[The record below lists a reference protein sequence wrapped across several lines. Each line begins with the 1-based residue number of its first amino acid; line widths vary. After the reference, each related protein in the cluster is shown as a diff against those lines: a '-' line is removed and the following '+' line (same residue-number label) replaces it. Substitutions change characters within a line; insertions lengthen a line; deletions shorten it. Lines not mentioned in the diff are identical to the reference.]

1 MLKSCSVT
9 ILNGFR
15 SIEPTQYAIPFISV
29 ISDLTFSIKLSSS
42 TSVTVNVHPNF
53 SAIEPTS
60 VSFLATRWISFPEF
74 FNCSAKLDPIDP
86 VAPKIRYF
94 SDMSEKYLIFGAT
107 GSIGSSLAE
116 QLKNSGNDIHL
127 VARNETEVGSIA
139 EKLGC
144 TFTVTDVLE
153 DNFIEKVKSDI
164 TEIKG
169 IAYCVGSIDLKP
181 LRMVTEQDFNKC
193 MKLNLYSAVEVIKGY
208 QESLKKNKGS
218 IVLFS
223 TVAAQ
228 RGFTNHAII
237 ASAKAAVEGLTVS
250 LAAEFAPNIR
260 VNCIAPSLTKSK
272 IAEPMLKNTTI
283 AEGIAKA
290 HPLKRLGE
298 GKDSASLAKFLITED
313 GSWVTGQIIAVDG
326 GRSKL
331 S

>member
-1 MLKSCSVT
+1 
-9 ILNGFR
+9 
-15 SIEPTQYAIPFISV
+15 
-29 ISDLTFSIKLSSS
+29 
-42 TSVTVNVHPNF
+42 
-53 SAIEPTS
+53 
-60 VSFLATRWISFPEF
+60 
-74 FNCSAKLDPIDP
+74 
-86 VAPKIRYF
+86 
-94 SDMSEKYLIFGAT
+94 MSEKYVIFGAT

-116 QLKNSGNDIHL
+116 QLKNSGKDIHL
-127 VARNETEVGSIA
+127 VARNESELNSIS
-139 EKLGC
+139 EKLKC
-144 TFTVTDVLE
+144 SHTVADVLE
-153 DNFIEKVKSDI
+153 KGFIEKIKSDI
-164 TEIKG
+164 SEIKG
-169 IAYCVGSIDLKP
+169 LAYCVGSIDLKP
-181 LRMVTEQDFNKC
+181 LRMVNEQDFQKC
-193 MKLNLYSAVEVIKGY
+193 MKLNLYSAVETIKGF

-237 ASAKAAVEGLTVS
+237 ASTKAAVEGLTVS

-272 IAEPMLKNTTI
+272 IAEPMLKNTVI

-298 GKDSASLAKFLITED
+298 GKDSASLAKFLLTED
-313 GSWVTGQIIAVDG
+313 SSWITGQIIAVDG

>member
-1 MLKSCSVT
+1 
-9 ILNGFR
+9 
-15 SIEPTQYAIPFISV
+15 
-29 ISDLTFSIKLSSS
+29 
-42 TSVTVNVHPNF
+42 
-53 SAIEPTS
+53 
-60 VSFLATRWISFPEF
+60 
-74 FNCSAKLDPIDP
+74 
-86 VAPKIRYF
+86 
-94 SDMSEKYLIFGAT
+94 MSEKYLVFGAT

-116 QLKNSGNDIHL
+116 QLVSSEHSVHL
-127 VARNETEVGSIA
+127 VGRNESELKSIS

-144 TFTVTDVLE
+144 TNTVADVLE
-153 DNFIEKVKSDI
+153 DGFIEKVKNDI
-164 TEIKG
+164 SEIKG

-181 LRMVTEQDFNKC
+181 LRMITEQDFNKC
-193 MKLNLYSAVEVIKGY
+193 MKLNLYSAVEAIKGY

-237 ASAKAAVEGLTVS
+237 ASAKAAIEGLTVS

-260 VNCIAPSLTKSK
+260 VNCIAPSLTNSK
-272 IAEPMLKNTTI
+272 IAEPMLKNKAL

-298 GKDSASLAKFLITED
+298 GKDSASLAKFLMTNES
-313 GSWVTGQIIAVDG
+313 SWITGQIIAVDG

>member
-1 MLKSCSVT
+1 M
-9 ILNGFR
+9 
-15 SIEPTQYAIPFISV
+15 
-29 ISDLTFSIKLSSS
+29 SD
-42 TSVTVNVHPNF
+42 
-53 SAIEPTS
+53 
-60 VSFLATRWISFPEF
+60 
-74 FNCSAKLDPIDP
+74 
-86 VAPKIRYF
+86 
-94 SDMSEKYLIFGAT
+94 KYLIFGAT
-107 GSIGSSLAE
+107 GSVGSSLAE
-116 QLKNSGNDIHL
+116 QLIKSGNEIHL
-127 VARNETEVGSIA
+127 VARNEDEVKAIS

-144 TFTVTDVLE
+144 GFTVVDVLE
-153 DNFIEKVKSDI
+153 DGFIEKVKADI
-164 TEIKG
+164 KDVKG

-181 LRMVTEQDFNKC
+181 LRMITEQDMNKC
-193 MKLNLYSAVEVIKGY
+193 MKLNLYSAIEAIKGY

-228 RGFTNHAII
+228 RGFTNHTII

-260 VNCIAPSLTKSK
+260 VNCVAPSLTKSK

-313 GSWVTGQIIAVDG
+313 SSWVTGQIIAVDG